1 MPTSR
6 TIKRY
11 KYIGVMRQV
20 NIRNYKS
27 IYMPTSRTIKR
38 YNYIGVMRQVNMEI
52 IKVFICP
59 PLNKS
64 IYIHRSNEI
73 SE

>member
-20 NIRNYKS
+20 NMENIKVFICPPVNKSIYIHWSDEISEYGKYKS
-27 IYMPTSRTIKR
+27 IYMPTFK
-38 YNYIGVMRQVNMEI
+38 
-52 IKVFICP
+52 
-59 PLNKS
+59 
-64 IYIHRSNEI
+64 
-73 SE
+73 